1 MREERIELSQRE
13 QDRLKVLHQVEQGYL
28 TQVEAGRRVQVSVR
42 HLRRLLRRVRAE
54 GDRGVVHRLRGRPS
68 NRKIP
73 AALQGR
79 ILAQV
84 RRRYADFGPT
94 LASEHLARD
103 GWQVSRETLRQW
115 MTAAGLWRS
124 RRQRRPAVHVWRER
138 RAAFGE
144 LVMMDSSPYR
154 WLERRGPPVQLI
166 ALIDDA
172 TNRVWGRFA
181 AQDSTEENL
190 RTLAGWL
197 RRWGRPRALYTDKNS
212 LFRTTRSARLDE
224 QLGGQP
230 ARTQIGRA
238 LQELGIEWIPAH
250 SPQAKGR
257 IERLFGTL
265 QDRLVKEMRLAGVHT
280 VEQANRFLAAVFL
293 PFWEQ
298 RFTVAPRQPHD
309 AHRPLGGTQ
318 RLESILS
325 VREPRRVAGD
335 YTVRWQGQRWA
346 IPRAQVRAGLRG
358 ARVEVERRLDGSRW
372 VRFRGS
378 YLSLRPC
385 PSPPPA
391 PATPFRPTAYGACGP
406 KERQTKVHSP
416 SRSPLEEDISI
427 WQKTGHFY
435 FALTGTNEFLARA
448 SLNGSTARTIPA
460 SPAGRKATAKA
471 LSPPAPHPAP
481 PAQTPPPVGR
491 HAPARCLF
499 SLRGRPVGTLCARA
513 EGELLRAPGAHPAAA
528 RAAPP
533 AQPGCPG
540 APPTVP
546 GLRCRQLPQRNK
558 KDRWNTQE

>member
-1 MREERIELSQRE
+1 
-13 QDRLKVLHQVEQGYL
+13 
-28 TQVEAGRRVQVSVR
+28 
-42 HLRRLLRRVRAE
+42 
-54 GDRGVVHRLRGRPS
+54 
-68 NRKIP
+68 
-73 AALQGR
+73 
-79 ILAQV
+79 
-84 RRRYADFGPT
+84 
-94 LASEHLARD
+94 
-103 GWQVSRETLRQW
+103 

-197 RRWGRPRALYTDKNS
+197 RRWGRPRALYTDKSS

-391 PATPFRPTAYGACGP
+391 PRNPLRPTAYGACGP

-435 FALTGTNEFLARA
+435 FALTVLVLVVA
-448 SLNGSTARTIPA
+448 
-460 SPAGRKATAKA
+460 AK
-471 LSPPAPHPAP
+471 
-481 PAQTPPPVGR
+481 
-491 HAPARCLF
+491 
-499 SLRGRPVGTLCARA
+499 
-513 EGELLRAPGAHPAAA
+513 
-528 RAAPP
+528 
-533 AQPGCPG
+533 
-540 APPTVP
+540 
-546 GLRCRQLPQRNK
+546 
-558 KDRWNTQE
+558 